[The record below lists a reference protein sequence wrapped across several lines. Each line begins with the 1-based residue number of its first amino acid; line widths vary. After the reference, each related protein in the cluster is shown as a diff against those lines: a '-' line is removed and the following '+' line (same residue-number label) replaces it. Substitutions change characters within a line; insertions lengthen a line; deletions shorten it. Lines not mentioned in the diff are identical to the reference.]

1 VLYRSLYNTS
11 GEQVAKLSAKG
22 IAGDTDSRGLRMTAQ
37 VKKNI
42 VTLRQNTKKY
52 TFLVSRKLAKENTPR
67 NRAVVA
73 SAAKYYET
81 ILKLAE
87 S

>member
-1 VLYRSLYNTS
+1 
-11 GEQVAKLSAKG
+11 
-22 IAGDTDSRGLRMTAQ
+22 MTAQ
-37 VKKNI
+37 VRKNI
-42 VTLRQNTKKY
+42 VTLRKNTKKY

>member
-1 VLYRSLYNTS
+1 M
-11 GEQVAKLSAKG
+11 
-22 IAGDTDSRGLRMTAQ
+22 TDLLEKWIISDVTGRGLRMTAQ

-42 VTLRQNTKKY
+42 VALRKNTKKY
-52 TFLVSRKLAKENTPR
+52 SFLVSCKLAKENTPR

>member
-1 VLYRSLYNTS
+1 
-11 GEQVAKLSAKG
+11 
-22 IAGDTDSRGLRMTAQ
+22 MTAQ

-42 VTLRQNTKKY
+42 VTLRKNTKKY
-52 TFLVSRKLAKENTPR
+52 SFLVSCKLAKEKTPR